1 MNLHFTA
8 ALFFVMSIIV
18 SSSGCAGFQGMSA
31 KQNWSTNYSLV
42 EGAES
47 NDPAIIDGHVGTLG
61 QSQYVESTGDAI
73 MGMAAQSESII
84 MLPEPKSIH
93 RVVIHSPNLR
103 AFDIW
108 TTDTQ
113 GRWEKIKE
121 VESNKKK
128 VIDIRLNRTV
138 YTSGVKVRVRRTSDD
153 AGQRRKNVRNVR
165 GWRVYSGN
173 VKAPAKIAEIELY
186 GFVSESDET
195 DAASQPSI
203 PVLEPLSASDD
214 EELDEIDLY
223 LK

>member
-1 MNLHFTA
+1 MNLQFA
-8 ALFFVMSIIV
+8 VALFLVMFTIA
-18 SSSGCAGFQGMSA
+18 SSSGCMTA
-31 KQNWSTNYSLV
+31 KQTWSNNLALAD
-42 EGAES
+42 GAKS
-47 NDPAIIDGHVGTLG
+47 NDPAIIDGNVRTLG
-61 QSQYVESTGDAI
+61 QSQYVETTGDAI
-73 MGMAAQSESII
+73 MGFAAQSEAII
-84 MLPEPKSIH
+84 MLPAPESIH
-93 RVVIHSPNLR
+93 RIVIHSPNLL

-113 GRWEKIKE
+113 GRWEKVKE

-138 YTSGVKVRVRRTSDD
+138 YTSAVKIRVRRTSDD

-165 GWRVYSGN
+165 GWQTFSGH

-186 GFVSESDET
+186 GFVSESDKTEA
-195 DAASQPSI
+195 DSHPDI

>member
-1 MNLHFTA
+1 MNLQFTA
-8 ALFFVMSIIV
+8 ALFLVMSIIV
-18 SSSGCAGFQGMSA
+18 SSSGCTGLQGISA
-31 KQNWSTNYSLV
+31 KQTWSANYALV
-42 EGAES
+42 DGAES
-47 NDPAIIDGHVGTLG
+47 NDPAMIDGNVRTLG
-61 QSQYVESTGDAI
+61 QSQYVESTGDTI
-73 MGMAAQSESII
+73 LGFQAQSEAIV

-93 RVVIHSPNLR
+93 RVVIHSPNLL

-128 VIDIRLNRTV
+128 IVDIRLNRTM

-153 AGQRRKNVRNVR
+153 AGQRRKNVRRVGNVQL
-165 GWRVYSGN
+165 WSGN

-186 GFVSESDET
+186 GFVSEP
-195 DAASQPSI
+195 DAAGAVTQPSAGNE
-203 PVLEPLSASDD
+203 V
-214 EELDEIDLY
+214 EELDEIDEF

>member
-1 MNLHFTA
+1 M
-8 ALFFVMSIIV
+8 
-18 SSSGCAGFQGMSA
+18 
-31 KQNWSTNYSLV
+31 
-42 EGAES
+42 
-47 NDPAIIDGHVGTLG
+47 
-61 QSQYVESTGDAI
+61 
-73 MGMAAQSESII
+73 
-84 MLPEPKSIH
+84 
-93 RVVIHSPNLR
+93 
-103 AFDIW
+103 
-108 TTDTQ
+108 
-113 GRWEKIKE
+113 
-121 VESNKKK
+121 ESNKKK

-173 VKAPAKIAEIELY
+173 VKAAAKIAEIELY

-203 PVLEPLSASDD
+203 PVLEPLSASED